1 MNRNIPF
8 TIRLRTP
15 YEGTTEHHDLV
26 YGKISF
32 SNKTMEDTIL
42 IKSDGYP
49 TYHLANV
56 VDDHLMKIT
65 HVLRGEEW
73 LSSTPKHL
81 ILYKALGWK
90 APLFAH
96 LPLLLNTDGSKLS
109 KRSGDVYVEHYMEKG
124 YLPESINNFVALLG
138 WHPGHS
144 VSSDAL
150 FTMDEMVEH
159 DINHS
164 GAIVDHQKLDWIN
177 KHHLLKRAETKE
189 GLSSLVDML
198 QPLVNASYMDSLKGT
213 PNEYRLESEYLANV
227 ISTIKDRI
235 RNIRDVPELCSY
247 YFIEPDFQSND
258 TLTMKKKV
266 KASALDLIKTREFKD
281 ILESM
286 DTFDASE
293 IKQQIY
299 TLSETHKLNPNHVM
313 MALRYTLTGS
323 KVGAGVA
330 ETMTTLGKRTVLSR
344 L

>member
-1 MNRNIPF
+1 MNINI
-8 TIRLRTP
+8 I
-15 YEGTTEHHDLV
+15 
-26 YGKISF
+26 
-32 SNKTMEDTIL
+32 
-42 IKSDGYP
+42 IK
-49 TYHLANV
+49 
-56 VDDHLMKIT
+56 
-65 HVLRGEEW
+65 EW

-81 ILYKALGWK
+81 VLYKALGWK

-150 FTMDEMVEH
+150 FTMDEMIGHVSHKKETQYLTTVVKFDIK

-198 QPLVNASYMDSLKGT
+198 QPLVNASYMDSLEGT
-213 PNEYRLESEYLANV
+213 PDKYRLEPEYLANV

-235 RNIRDVPELCSY
+235 RNIRDIPELCSY

-258 TLTMKKKV
+258 TLAMKKKV

-281 ILESM
+281 KLESM

-299 TLSETHKLNPNHVM
+299 ALSETHKLNPNHVM
-313 MALRYTLTGS
+313 MALRYTITGS

-330 ETMTTLGKRTVLSR
+330 ETMATLGKRTVLSR